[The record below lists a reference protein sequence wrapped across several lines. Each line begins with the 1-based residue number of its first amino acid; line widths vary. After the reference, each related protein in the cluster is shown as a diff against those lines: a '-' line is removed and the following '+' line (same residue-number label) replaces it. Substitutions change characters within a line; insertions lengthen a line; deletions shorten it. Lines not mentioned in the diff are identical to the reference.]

1 VARNRS
7 AWDGYAAKYVEPG
20 RRAWASAEPDWGV
33 FSVPESKLDILPETL
48 AGKDV
53 VELGCGTAYVS
64 SWLAGR
70 GARPVGVDLS
80 SEQLATAS
88 KLQAEFG
95 LRFPLVQANAE
106 AVPLAS
112 DSFDLCIS
120 EYGASIWCDPYRWIP
135 EAARLL
141 RAGGDLIFLVNGTIF
156 VLCEPDLMT
165 EGAAGEQLLRDYFG
179 MHRFEW
185 PDDPAIDFHLGYG
198 DWIRLL
204 RANSFEV
211 MDLVEIQPD
220 EGATTNFTL
229 VSPDWARRWPCEEVW
244 VARKLG

>member
-1 VARNRS
+1 VPEAPPDHVARNRS

-64 SWLAGR
+64 SWLARR

-120 EYGASIWCDPYRWIP
+120 ESTERASGAILTAGSRRLPAFCER
-135 EAARLL
+135 AA
-141 RAGGDLIFLVNGTIF
+141 T
-156 VLCEPDLMT
+156 
-165 EGAAGEQLLRDYFG
+165 
-179 MHRFEW
+179 
-185 PDDPAIDFHLGYG
+185 
-198 DWIRLL
+198 
-204 RANSFEV
+204 
-211 MDLVEIQPD
+211 
-220 EGATTNFTL
+220 
-229 VSPDWARRWPCEEVW
+229 
-244 VARKLG
+244 